1 MTDQKWKNKNN
12 NSKITELA
20 TSLIITNQITFV
32 YAATRRDRLVQ
43 HLHTAHPGRSY
54 KKIINNSRWL
64 SCVALTHTHTRT
76 QVNTHRHTHAHKENA
91 TGGSKLCFL
100 FQELQLLQVNAVLY
114 SLTRN
119 KWHFTCIIA
128 CI

>member
-1 MTDQKWKNKNN
+1 MTDQKWNNNNN
-12 NSKITELA
+12 NSKINELA

-64 SCVALTHTHTRT
+64 SCGALTHTHTGAHTSKHAQTHART
-76 QVNTHRHTHAHKENA
+76 QRERNRRQKTV
-91 TGGSKLCFL
+91 FL
-100 FQELQLLQVNAVLY
+100 IPGTTTAAGQRSIV
-114 SLTRN
+114 
-119 KWHFTCIIA
+119 FTDKK
-128 CI
+128 